1 MNRQVLIA
9 TILYTI
15 SILTI
20 ETAISLE
27 NPTSP
32 MERFGVILSIS
43 VVVGYILNSYI
54 LSQKFDTEKR
64 LLHITKEII
73 HELKI
78 PIATIRANIA
88 LLERSEKNNS
98 KAIKRLERIKNS
110 ISRLERLYQELVYSI
125 KKGIEIVEKSEVD
138 IKNIIVERVNEFKLL
153 NRNPFELDLEPYVVE
168 IDKIGFEKML
178 DNIIDNAMKYS
189 DKSSPIKIVLKNG
202 ILSIEDR
209 GVGMCQTEL
218 IKIYD
223 RYYQSDIKNS
233 GSGIGLAIVKE
244 YCDENRIKI
253 WIDSKEGVGTKVSFD
268 LSKLKNSPL

>member
-1 MNRQVLIA
+1 MKRQIAIA
-9 TILYTI
+9 TILYI
-15 SILTI
+15 VSVAILEAIIDI
-20 ETAISLE
+20 ERPDSTFEKI
-27 NPTSP
+27 
-32 MERFGVILSIS
+32 GVILIVSSIL
-43 VVVGYILNSYI
+43 GYILNSYI
-54 LSQKFDTEKR
+54 LSQKFNTEKK

-88 LLERSEKNNS
+88 LLERSQRENQKS
-98 KAIKRLERIKNS
+98 IKRLERIKNS
-110 ISRLERLYQELVYSI
+110 IIRLERLYQELVYSI
-125 KKGIEIVEKSEVD
+125 KKGIEIIEKSRADVKD
-138 IKNIIVERVNEFKLL
+138 IVIDRVNEFKLL
-153 NRNPFELDLEPYVVE
+153 NRNQFELDLEPYIVD
-168 IDKIGFEKML
+168 IDRIGFEKML

-202 ILSIEDR
+202 ILTIEDR
-209 GVGMCQTEL
+209 GVGVCQTEL

-253 WIDSKEGVGTKVSFD
+253 WIDSQEGVGTKVSFD
-268 LSKLKNSPL
+268 LLNI

>member
-1 MNRQVLIA
+1 LNRQVLIA

-20 ETAISLE
+20 ETALSLE

-88 LLERSEKNNS
+88 LLERSEKNNP
-98 KAIKRLERIKNS
+98 KTIKRLERIKNS

-138 IKNIIVERVNEFKLL
+138 IKDIIVERVNEFKLL
-153 NRNPFELDLEPYVVE
+153 NRNPFELDL
-168 IDKIGFEKML
+168 
-178 DNIIDNAMKYS
+178 
-189 DKSSPIKIVLKNG
+189 
-202 ILSIEDR
+202 
-209 GVGMCQTEL
+209 
-218 IKIYD
+218 
-223 RYYQSDIKNS
+223 
-233 GSGIGLAIVKE
+233 
-244 YCDENRIKI
+244 
-253 WIDSKEGVGTKVSFD
+253 
-268 LSKLKNSPL
+268 

>member
-1 MNRQVLIA
+1 
-9 TILYTI
+9 
-15 SILTI
+15 
-20 ETAISLE
+20 
-27 NPTSP
+27 
-32 MERFGVILSIS
+32 
-43 VVVGYILNSYI
+43 
-54 LSQKFDTEKR
+54 
-64 LLHITKEII
+64 
-73 HELKI
+73 
-78 PIATIRANIA
+78 
-88 LLERSEKNNS
+88 
-98 KAIKRLERIKNS
+98 
-110 ISRLERLYQELVYSI
+110 
-125 KKGIEIVEKSEVD
+125 
-138 IKNIIVERVNEFKLL
+138 
-153 NRNPFELDLEPYVVE
+153 
-168 IDKIGFEKML
+168 ML

-268 LSKLKNSPL
+268 LKTLLPNHR